1 LEGERKNSF
10 FGFFFAEGVDE
21 EEVEFRLW
29 TSVYASG
36 F

>member
-10 FGFFFAEGVDE
+10 FGFFLRGEE

-29 TSVYASG
+29 ISV
-36 F
+36 